1 MAIIKG
7 ISNIHIKNTL
17 RYDNLDNFSGF
28 LLSLDKKVY
37 IFRRTSKDE
46 QLKPLIIRKK
56 LLNHEF
62 DILQDFK
69 KYVFAFPYIKNAS
82 DFYALAQHYGLATRL
97 LGFTINPFVALFFA
111 VNQNSSSENDSY
123 KLVMLSKK
131 ELKPISLN
139 PYRAIG
145 GVLTLNK
152 IDDFVGIIRKCFDL
166 LSEKSLNE
174 FYLFEPDYTNTRI
187 VSQEGL
193 FIIDAKL
200 KYFEDLNS
208 ITHECVIFEIDKS
221 LRNAILK
228 RLDLMGIDRFKMMN
242 DLATICN
249 YINEKYE

>member
-1 MAIIKG
+1 M
-7 ISNIHIKNTL
+7 NFTL
-17 RYDNLDNFSGF
+17 
-28 LLSLDKKVY
+28 
-37 IFRRTSKDE
+37 
-46 QLKPLIIRKK
+46 
-56 LLNHEF
+56 
-62 DILQDFK
+62 
-69 KYVFAFPYIKNAS
+69 
-82 DFYALAQHYGLATRL
+82 
-97 LGFTINPFVALFFA
+97 NPFVALFFA
-111 VNQNSSSENDSY
+111 VNQNFSPENDSY

-145 GVLTLNK
+145 GVLTLNE
-152 IDDFVGIIRKCFDL
+152 IDDFVGVIRKCFDL
-166 LSEKSLNE
+166 LSEQSLNE

-187 VSQEGL
+187 MSQEGL

-228 RLDLMGIDRFKMMN
+228 RLDLMGIDRVKTMN
-242 DLATICN
+242 DLTTICN